1 MDYFQGDDQ
10 LPLDFNTWQPM
21 PPIINH
27 GQDLNEMPVS
37 FYTPLLL
44 DPAMDPHQSDNQ
56 ASYVPQP
63 EHM

>member
-10 LPLDFNTWQPM
+10 LPLDFNTLRQM

-27 GQDLNEMPVS
+27 RQDFNEIPVS

-44 DPAMDPHQSDNQ
+44 DPATDPHQSDNQ
-56 ASYVPQP
+56 ATYVSQP